1 MARDTTHALSF
12 GKNVGDYERGR
23 PGYPDAAVDWM
34 LAQATPGSSPY
45 DTAPVRIPADHEG
58 GEAPAGRLAVVDV
71 GAGTGKFTASLVARD
86 LDVSAVEPD
95 PVMRASLTRNYP
107 SVTAYQGTGES
118 MPLPD
123 ASADLVTFAQSWHWV
138 DVDAASAEVARVL
151 KPTGAL
157 ALIWNIRDQSVDWVA
172 RLAEII
178 GASEAEQ
185 YESVTP
191 PVALPLVT
199 FEHAQFSWD
208 NPMNREQVFAMIA
221 SRSYIIALEPG
232 ERAEMLERVGVLLD
246 EHPQLAGH
254 DTYFM
259 PYSTRVTLAHHA

>member
-12 GKNVGDYERGR
+12 GQNVGDYERGR
-23 PGYPDAAVDWM
+23 PSYPDAAVDWM

-45 DTAPVRIPADHEG
+45 DTAPVRIPAKHPGADHTE
-58 GEAPAGRLAVVDV
+58 PLAVVDV

-86 LDVSAVEPD
+86 LAVSAVEPD

-172 RLAEII
+172 RLGDIM
-178 GASEAEQ
+178 GASAAEQ

-191 PVALPLVT
+191 PVAWPLATV
-199 FEHAQFSWD
+199 EHAQFSWD
-208 NPMNREQVFAMIA
+208 NPMTRDQLLAMIT

-232 ERAEMLERVGVLLD
+232 ARAELLERVGVLLD

-254 DTYFM
+254 DTYLM
-259 PYSTRVTLAHHA
+259 PYSTRVTLARRA